1 MNAPSTD
8 KRCAWCGNTKPLWA
22 FSRDRGQTDGLDRA
36 CKTCRSYS
44 QAKRKGRL
52 ITGPKKRALWFDWTQ
67 RTALAGALAD
77 RVEAKSLNAD
87 PASEEGRWLQCFRLI
102 ATGTRTH
109 VARRR
114 TGIQTWQWRQ
124 YLRAE
129 PRLQKYFAHVRKSA
143 KRRNWSMLDIE
154 FALDEIM
161 ASDIGM
167 TEALMRQGYSRA
179 ETKSY
184 FRMKELD
191 PELRAQYDGAKWC
204 QRQYLLGRAEA
215 AMDGVTTRSAMKAFR
230 KQLHRIETLR
240 PVRDKYAEAA
250 ARREATESP
259 LMARIRQARA
269 VERAEAARVY
279 EGDDKSGP
287 AESDSPADIKDM
299 LGWMDE

>member
-1 MNAPSTD
+1 VTEPASTD

-109 VARRR
+109 IARQRA
-114 TGIQTWQWRQ
+114 GIQAWQWRQ

-129 PRLQKYFAHVRKSA
+129 PRLQKFFAHVRKSA
-143 KRRNWSMLDIE
+143 KRRNFSMLDIE
-154 FALDEIM
+154 DALDEIRS
-161 ASDIGM
+161 SDVGM
-167 TEALMRQGYSRA
+167 TEALMKRGYSRSRV
-179 ETKSY
+179 KS
-184 FRMKELD
+184 FFTMKERD

-204 QRQYLLGRAEA
+204 QRQYLLSRAEA
-215 AMDGVTTRSAMKAFR
+215 AMDGVTTRSAMKGFK

-240 PVRDKYAEAA
+240 PVRDKRAEAA

-269 VERAEAARVY
+269 AAKRATSKAAHR
-279 EGDDKSGP
+279 
-287 AESDSPADIKDM
+287 
-299 LGWMDE
+299 